1 MRWAA
6 FLDRDGT
13 IIDQEGF
20 LTRAEDLRLFPG
32 AAQAVKRLRE
42 AGGLVIVVTNQPAV
56 ARGLIDEPTLARI
69 HERLKALFAEKGAP
83 LDALYYCP
91 HHPETHHPEASDPR
105 YRREC
110 ECRKPGT
117 GMLRRAADEFGIDI
131 ARSFMVG
138 DSTRDVM
145 TARNAG
151 CMGVLVKTGEGGR
164 DAKFDV
170 RPDAV
175 CDDILAAAEWIAA
188 RAGAK

>member
-13 IIDQEGF
+13 IIDQGGF

-32 AAQAVKRLRE
+32 AAGAVKRLRE

-56 ARGLIDEPTLARI
+56 ARGLIDEPALARI
-69 HERLKALFAEKGAP
+69 HERLKGLFAEQGAP
-83 LDALYYCP
+83 LDEVYYCP
-91 HHPETHHPEASDPR
+91 HHPETHHPEANDPR

-110 ECRKPGT
+110 ECRKPKT
-117 GMLRRAADEFGIDI
+117 GMLRRAADDFGIDI

-138 DSTRDVM
+138 DSTRDIM

-151 CMGVLVKTGEGGR
+151 CAAVLVKTGAGGK

-170 RPDAV
+170 RPDFF
-175 CDDILAAAEWIAA
+175 CDDIVAAAEWIAA
-188 RAGAK
+188 KAAAK